1 MQYLSVI
8 NSALTA
14 YSVVTGGIYYPLYT
28 HCIEVSALYYDCE
41 DRPRCLARYLIEE
54 KSTVRSTA
62 AVFGISKSTV
72 HKDISCRLARI
83 DPILYAEAEKVLNTN
98 KSERHIRGGNAT
110 KLKYKSAKCTKKKD

>member
-1 MQYLSVI
+1 MLYLH
-8 NSALTA
+8 
-14 YSVVTGGIYYPLYT
+14 Y
-28 HCIEVSALYYDCE
+28 IEVSVLFYDAE
-41 DRPRCLARYLIEE
+41 ERPRRLARYLIEE

-83 DPILYAEAEKVLNTN
+83 DPILYAEAQKILDMN

-110 KLKYKSAKCTKKKD
+110 RLKYKAAKCTKHEI